1 MSVHEFVASLREH
14 FYPSPPQRTEQEV
27 IEIRNRLLNLLDHR
41 TEPSQVEMASETA
54 EKIAIRRNE

>member
-27 IEIRNRLLNLLDHR
+27 IEI
-41 TEPSQVEMASETA
+41 TA
-54 EKIAIRRNE
+54 ECLGTFDSANSQFT